1 MQSRQ
6 FQENMA
12 LNLRGTQLNRQ
23 FAQVEWGYQD
33 QTRALQW
40 AWQQEDFQEQR
51 RFMTGRDR
59 RLAERQMARQTVM
72 HDIEGE
78 RIDTQRSQQKQLW
91 KLEDERFITQKRHFE
106 EQLQM
111 QREQLET
118 ARGFFEERKRLE
130 EEQIAMQRAY
140 QMLQFDFQKQQI
152 DAQAGYAAAIHKAKT
167 ELEQFQRAQED
178 ELANFKMAWEYASL
192 AKDFLQAMA
201 DFAQDLSS
209 LGYQLPVGRQGSTQK
224 PSGGTG
230 TTEIVNASGGDFIVP
245 AGYDNDDYPIKA
257 RSGEHVRVTMPFADS
272 AKPWS
277 PWQNTVTSSKPVQER
292 RQPAVINV
300 YVGDQLLKSFIVDTI
315 EADVRI

>member
-1 MQSRQ
+1 
-6 FQENMA
+6 
-12 LNLRGTQLNRQ
+12 
-23 FAQVEWGYQD
+23 VDWDYQD

-40 AWQQEDFQEQR
+40 GWKQEDFQEQR

-59 RLAERQMARQTVM
+59 RLAERQMQRETVM
-72 HDIEGE
+72 HDIEGD
-78 RIDTQRSQQKQLW
+78 RIDTQRSQQKELW
-91 KLEDERFITQKRHFE
+91 KLEDDRFDTQKRHFT
-106 EQLQM
+106 EQLAM
-111 QREQLET
+111 QADQLKM
-118 ARGFFEERKRLE
+118 ARGFFEERQRLE

-140 QMLQFDFQKQQI
+140 QMLQFDFQKKQI
-152 DAQAGYAAAIHKAKT
+152 DSQAGYAAAIHKAKT
-167 ELEQFQRAQED
+167 ELEEFQRAQED
-178 ELANFKMAWEYASL
+178 ELASFKMAWEYASL

-201 DFAQDLSS
+201 DFAKDLSS
-209 LGYQLPVGRQGSTQK
+209 LGYQLPIGTKGSTQK
-224 PSGGTG
+224 PTGGGGTG

-257 RSGEHVRVTMPFADS
+257 RSGEHVRVSMPFADR

-277 PWQNTVTSSKPVQER
+277 PWQNTVTSSRPAQER